1 MSKAQP
7 LSKTRE
13 RPLRREQQDSSY
25 QGTVRFGAS
34 DVMALIESAAQREV
48 QYAVR
53 DYIDSKDFV
62 TNKQLDERLSHT
74 EKLFDAKL
82 KTTEA
87 NLRQEMG
94 KQSAE
99 LRQEMGKQSAELR
112 QEMGNGYDKLSNVYN
127 DLRKDVNQIQ
137 VEIAKLNAAFG
148 RKMFWGM
155 GGLAAFI
162 ALLTYFKP
170 AVQAVAQAAGVPA
183 P

>member
-1 MSKAQP
+1 MNKAQP
-7 LSKTRE
+7 LSSKNRE
-13 RPLRREQQDSSY
+13 QRHSRREQQDSSY
-25 QGTVRFGAS
+25 QGTVRFGVS

-94 KQSAE
+94 DLGTALLQEMGKQSTE
-99 LRQEMGKQSAELR
+99 LRQEMGKQSTELR
-112 QEMGNGYDKLSNVYN
+112 QEMGQMGNKMLGGF
-127 DLRKDVNQIQ
+127 
-137 VEIAKLNAAFG
+137 AA
-148 RKMFWGM
+148 
-155 GGLAAFI
+155 LAALI
-162 ALLTYFKP
+162 TLLAFFKP
-170 AVQAVAQAAGVPA
+170 EPQQVVRYEPA
-183 P
+183 PTTQSALKAPAANP